1 MSFVVPMIA
10 AAGGA
15 TGAALTTGS
24 IVGTSTAAAAKAATI
39 GSALAKVGSFASVAM
54 PLVGAGMT
62 AIGGIR
68 QAQAYNAMGAAA
80 AQSADYNA
88 KLAET
93 RGQQQAS
100 LVRSQG
106 ERQLSAIRSRIGKS
120 GAAMAGTPLMVMAES
135 AADVEID
142 ALNQMWSANQQASME
157 RAQGRATQRE
167 MSYRAGTSL
176 LTTASRLF

>member
-1 MSFVVPMIA
+1 MAFFAPLMA
-10 AAGGA
+10 
-15 TGAALTTGS
+15 GS
-24 IVGTSTAAAAKAATI
+24 IAGTSTAAGATMASI
-39 GSALAKVGSFASVAM
+39 GSAMATAM
-54 PLVGAGMT
+54 PYIGMGMT

-88 KLAET
+88 KLAEM

-100 LVRSQG
+100 LLRSQG

-142 ALNQMWSANQQASME
+142 ALNQMWSANQQATME
-157 RAQGRATQRE
+157 RAQGRASQRE
-167 MSYRAGTSL
+167 MTYRAGTSL
-176 LTTASRLF
+176 LTAASRLF